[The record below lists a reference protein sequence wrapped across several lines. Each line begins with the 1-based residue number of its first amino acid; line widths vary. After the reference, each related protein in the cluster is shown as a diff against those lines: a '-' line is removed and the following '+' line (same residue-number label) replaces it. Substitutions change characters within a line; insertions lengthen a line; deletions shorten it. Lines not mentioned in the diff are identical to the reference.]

1 MSSRIWRRGD
11 RPSRAVRTAPPSHP
25 AFSGW
30 LLFATGD
37 PMMPDERLDGF
48 EPVAHHAPPERHRS
62 FDSIEDEAPDTEWRW
77 DEADLEWRRVK
88 RR

>member
-1 MSSRIWRRGD
+1 
-11 RPSRAVRTAPPSHP
+11 
-25 AFSGW
+25 
-30 LLFATGD
+30 
-37 PMMPDERLDGF
+37 MPDERLDGF